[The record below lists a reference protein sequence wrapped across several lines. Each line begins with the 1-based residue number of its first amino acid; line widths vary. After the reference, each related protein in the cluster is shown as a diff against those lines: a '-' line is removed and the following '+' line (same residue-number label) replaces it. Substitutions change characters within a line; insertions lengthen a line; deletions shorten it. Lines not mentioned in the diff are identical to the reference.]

1 MGDSGPSDSQ
11 AGDDP
16 AFEGDEGVGYGNV
29 DTTTQ
34 QFQDDQRQENQRS
47 NIVDSSSYDAQ
58 FTADNLESRGLD
70 PSNFMSSDNYSQTT
84 QAARESGFD
93 TPSISV
99 PSIQAAG
106 TSPTFAQN
114 IFAPDEIRATMDT
127 PSQTM
132 VEALGSPSMKPADVK
147 RETVVDNSQLGLLN
161 AALQNAGDLRRSYD
175 TLLDN
180 IQFGVG
186 TKGSVDS
193 ANVPNKVDFGA
204 TNISR
209 VGDDFGPALD
219 MVDARMQ
226 DPNANIDPFVSFD
239 VSANQQSIVGD
250 DFGPAL
256 DMVDSRTTAT
266 GAEDPFD
273 PNVGKAFDAKRMADI
288 EAIYGKFDPET
299 GSYPTTAP
307 GLFGLV
313 EDRTKDAL
321 ATSIALGR
329 NLNPIEA
336 VFGYTAPN
344 MAKDKETIEEYN
356 KRINARIP
364 DSQLVRND
372 SGVVIGIKD
381 AMGNLVTGRDP
392 SAQQTDQGSESGK
405 ERVKPKAPTDPC
417 PEGYQ
422 LIDGKC
428 TPIAEAATGT
438 GFQVFP
444 ANRNPAYRTGPFSPA
459 TVATGAGGI
468 RGLNPITFNP
478 FNK

>member
-16 AFEGDEGVGYGNV
+16 AYEGDEGVGYGNV
-29 DTTTQ
+29 NTTTQ
-34 QFQDDQRQENQRS
+34 QFQDDNQSNVS
-47 NIVDSSSYDAQ
+47 NISNSSTYDAQ
-58 FTADNLESRGLD
+58 FTADNLESRGLN

-93 TPSISV
+93 TPSVDTSSINV
-99 PSIQAAG
+99 PTIQAAG
-106 TSPTFAQN
+106 TSPTFSGVGVSDV
-114 IFAPDEIRATMDT
+114 FDPMTMQS
-127 PSQTM
+127 PSNTM
-132 VEALGSPSMKPADVK
+132 IEALGAAPTAPEAKGTPSYTAFGDPTMVQSFLPAEVDV
-147 RETVVDNSQLGLLN
+147 RQIAPQTQQQLGL
-161 AALQNAGDLRRSYD
+161 AALAQTLNQARDKGMGMGDPRGID
-175 TLLDN
+175 
-180 IQFGVG
+180 FGV
-186 TKGSVDS
+186 TAPVAS
-193 ANVPNKVDFGA
+193 
-204 TNISR
+204 T

-219 MVDARMQ
+219 MVDARTQ
-226 DPNANIDPFVSFD
+226 A
-239 VSANQQSIVGD
+239 ANQPSIVGD

-273 PNVGKAFDAKRMADI
+273 PDVGRPFDAKRMADI
-288 EAIYGKFDPET
+288 EAIYGKFDPKT
-299 GSYPTTAP
+299 GSYPTTSPP
-307 GLFGLV
+307 GVLGLV

-336 VFGYTAPN
+336 IFGYTAPN

-356 KRINARIP
+356 ARTGASIP
-364 DSQLVRND
+364 DSQLIRND

-381 AMGNLVTGRDP
+381 AMGNLVTGNDP
-392 SAQQTDQGSESGK
+392 SARANDQGSDTEQK
-405 ERVKPKAPTDPC
+405 KAKPKAPTDPC

-444 ANRNPAYRTGPFSPA
+444 ANRNPSYRTGPFSPS